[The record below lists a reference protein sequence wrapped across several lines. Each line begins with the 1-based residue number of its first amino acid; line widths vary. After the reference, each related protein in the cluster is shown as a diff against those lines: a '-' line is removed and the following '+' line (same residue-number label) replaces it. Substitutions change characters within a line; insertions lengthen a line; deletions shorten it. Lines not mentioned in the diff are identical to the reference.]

1 MVTAKRSSTVA
12 KRVTKSPAKETV
24 AKSSAKKSGPS
35 LSKRYAAL
43 RNEQRDEN
51 GLVFYVFHVPA
62 SEIYQWGLIDRMTP
76 ENQRGIQRRLNKTK
90 VTKIKEFLQDPSNT
104 IATSVVVVFKDAAIS
119 FAAARG
125 VPGAGTVTVEW
136 APRRPAA
143 VIVDG
148 QHRVEGAHA
157 FFKEHGKD
165 IHLNVVGIAGA
176 DDTEGAFQ
184 FLVINNNSSKV
195 STSQVKALFA
205 SYQEE
210 ALLRRMLDSGSTN
223 VDEEKITALD
233 VFDRGVDSPF
243 RGQLK
248 WQKNQDGFIVP
259 NALEAGLGEVQNR
272 TALLGVDSDAA
283 VDLFS
288 AIWTTIKLAWGH
300 LWKEETHLLEKA
312 VVQTLTAFVCE
323 ALSNVRV
330 YSGADVDYMDPDV
343 VDDRVKSVLS
353 KLEPAFFE
361 VQWAKTGLDT
371 RAGQEMLISDLRMMA
386 SNSTSN
392 LPWHTGL
399 QAISIAAVGDGG
411 VTTKKKDR
419 PRNLR

>member
-1 MVTAKRSSTVA
+1 MVTAKKSSTAV
-12 KRVTKSPAKETV
+12 KRVTKSLAKKSV
-24 AKSSAKKSGPS
+24 AKPSAKKSSPS
-35 LSKRYAAL
+35 FSKQYAAL
-43 RNEQRDEN
+43 RNEQRDGN

-76 ENQRGIQRRLNKTK
+76 QNQRGIQRRLNKTK
-90 VTKIKEFLQDPSNT
+90 VTKIKEFLQDQSNT

-119 FAAARG
+119 FAEAKG
-125 VPGAGTVTVEW
+125 VSRAGTVTVEW
-136 APRRPAA
+136 TPSRPAA

-157 FFKEHGKD
+157 FFNECGED

-195 STSQVKALFA
+195 STSQVKALFT

-210 ALLRRMLDSGSTN
+210 ALLNRMLESGSTN
-223 VDEEKITALD
+223 VDEEKITALH
-233 VFDRGVDSPF
+233 VFDKGVDSPF

-272 TALLGVDSDAA
+272 TALLGVESDSAIDM
-283 VDLFS
+283 FS
-288 AIWTTIKLAWGH
+288 AIWTTIKAEWGH

-312 VVQTLTAFVCE
+312 VVQTLTAFICE

-330 YSGADVDYMDPDV
+330 YSGVDVDYTDPDV
-343 VDDRVKSVLS
+343 IDDRVRSVLS
-353 KLEPAFFE
+353 KLEPAFFDA
-361 VQWAKTGLDT
+361 QWAKTGLDT
-371 RAGQEMLISDLRMMA
+371 RAGQEMLISDFRMMA
-386 SNSTSN
+386 SNSTSKS
-392 LPWHTGL
+392 PWYVGL

-411 VTTKKKDR
+411 VTKKKDR

>member
-1 MVTAKRSSTVA
+1 MVTAKKSSAAA
-12 KRVTKSPAKETV
+12 KRVTKPLAKKPA
-24 AKSSAKKSGPS
+24 AKSSTKKSSPS
-35 LSKRYAAL
+35 FSKQYAAL
-43 RNEQRDEN
+43 KNEQRDEN

-62 SEIYQWGLIDRMTP
+62 SELYQWGLIDRMTP
-76 ENQRGIQRRLNKTK
+76 QNQRGIQRRLNKTK

-119 FAAARG
+119 FAEARG

-136 APRRPAA
+136 TPTRPAA

-157 FFKEHGKD
+157 FFNEHGQD

-272 TALLGVDSDAA
+272 TALLGVDPDAG

-288 AIWTTIKLAWGH
+288 AIWTTIKAAWGH

-343 VDDRVKSVLS
+343 VDERVKSVLS

-361 VQWAKTGLDT
+361 AQWAKTGLDT

-386 SNSTSN
+386 SNSTSK
-392 LPWHTGL
+392 LPWHVGL

-419 PRNLR
+419 PRKLR

>member
-1 MVTAKRSSTVA
+1 MVTAKKTSTRSERVA
-12 KRVTKSPAKETV
+12 KSPAKKVV
-24 AKSSAKKSGPS
+24 AKSSAMKTSS
-35 LSKRYAAL
+35 IFSKQYPAL
-43 RNEQRDEN
+43 RNEQRDGN

-76 ENQRGIQRRLNKTK
+76 QNQRGIQRRLNKTK
-90 VTKIKEFLQDPSNT
+90 VTKIKEFLHDESNT

-119 FAAARG
+119 YAEARG
-125 VPGAGTVTVEW
+125 VSGVGTVTVEW
-136 APRRPAA
+136 KSGRPAA

-157 FFKEHGKD
+157 FFKEQGED

-195 STSQVKALFA
+195 STSQVKALFT

-210 ALLRRMLDSGSTN
+210 ALLNRMLDSGSTN

-233 VFDRGVDSPF
+233 VFDRGIDSPF

-248 WQKNQDGFIVP
+248 WQKNEDGFIVP

-272 TALLGVDSDAA
+272 TALLGIDSDSA
-283 VDLFS
+283 VDMFS
-288 AIWTTIKLAWGH
+288 AIWTTINDTWSH
-300 LWKEETHLLEKA
+300 LWNDDTHLLEKA

-330 YSGADVDYMDPDV
+330 YSGDDVDYTDPEV
-343 VDDRVKSVLS
+343 VDGRVKSVLS
-353 KLEPAFFE
+353 KLEPAFFGA
-361 VQWAKTGLDT
+361 QWAKTGLDT

-386 SNSTSN
+386 SNSTSKS
-392 LPWHTGL
+392 PWHIGL

-419 PRNLR
+419 PRNVR